1 MSAPLR
7 APEAFSGEE
16 AAGSRDDNVQTKMT
30 PVLHRLPNGVRVVC
44 DPMPGLHTLA
54 LSVVAGRGA
63 LWEGPDQSGWSHLL
77 EHMVFKGA
85 GDRSARDIVE
95 AIEAQGG
102 HLNAATGYERTSF
115 QVRALG
121 GGLPLGMEVVA
132 DLLLRPTLDAADL
145 QREKSVVGQE
155 IAEAADAPDDL
166 VFELA
171 QTKAWADQSLGRPI
185 LGAEETVDAATP
197 EGLADWR
204 GRLYAADR
212 LVVCAAGAVEEAELL
227 DLAHR
232 AFGAMPASDANPPP
246 PPASFVGGAAP
257 TAKALEQAH
266 LVMLLPAFGA
276 RDPDYFALRVFTE
289 ALGGGMS
296 SRLFQEAREKRGLVY
311 AIDAYADTYADVGAL
326 GVYAGCAA
334 KDAVETA
341 KVTAEQIAALAHRI
355 EPAELARAKAQL
367 KAATFM
373 SREQPLSRAEGA
385 AGQALMFGR
394 LFGPGEI
401 AAAIDAVEPADLV
414 RVGTRLLG
422 SGKSATA
429 VLGPKGALKASSA
442 FAGMIGG

>member
-1 MSAPLR
+1 
-7 APEAFSGEE
+7 
-16 AAGSRDDNVQTKMT
+16 
-30 PVLHRLPNGVRVVC
+30 VRVIC
-44 DPMPGLHTLA
+44 DPMPGLQTLA

-63 LWEGPDQSGWSHLL
+63 LWETPQQSGWSHLL

-85 GDRSARDIVE
+85 GSRSSRDIVE
-95 AIEAQGG
+95 VIEAQGG

-121 GGLPLGMEVVA
+121 GGLPLGLSVIA
-132 DLLLRPTLDAADL
+132 DLILRPTMDAADL
-145 QREKSVVGQE
+145 KREKSVVGQE

-171 QTKAWADQSLGRPI
+171 QTCAWAGQSLGRPI
-185 LGAEETVDAATP
+185 LGTEETVNAATP
-197 EGLADWR
+197 QGLSDWR
-204 GRLYAADR
+204 AQLYAADR
-212 LVVCAAGAVEEAELL
+212 LIVCASGAVEEAELL
-227 DLAHR
+227 DLAGE
-232 AFGAMPASDANPPP
+232 AFGAMSASNANPPP
-246 PPASFVGGAAP
+246 APADFVGGQVP
-257 TAKALEQAH
+257 TRKTLEQAH
-266 LVMLLPAFGA
+266 LVMMLPAFGA
-276 RDPDYFALRVFTE
+276 RDPDYFALRIFTE

-341 KVTAEQIAALAHRI
+341 KVTAGEIAALARKI

-385 AGQALMFGR
+385 AGQALMFDR
-394 LFGPGEI
+394 LFAPGDI
-401 AAAIDAVEPADLV
+401 AAAIDAVQPADLA
-414 RVGTRLLG
+414 RVGERLLG
-422 SGKSATA
+422 SGRSATA
-429 VLGPKGALKASSA
+429 VLGPKTALSASKA
-442 FAGMIGG
+442 FAAEVAN